1 MTFQLKYYVPFK
13 AAEGI
18 NADLALKEGILPIE
32 GTAIDTSVN
41 ANKWQV
47 PPEDLD
53 FFTASLKGAQLRI
66 DHAESVL
73 SIIGKVPEAIRSG
86 NQVFFKAE
94 VGEASVIPKI
104 LRGYVDHVSVQ
115 VDSDDTEC
123 SGCGKQTRIEGILTH
138 LCAGA
143 WEIVHK
149 PQVRE
154 LSIVASP
161 AYKNT
166 AFHPVGFAAA
176 MALSQLS
183 RGNKDVGSKGDLQE
197 PENKTKSKDDK
208 VKQMSHPEGEANA
221 SSVQAQTQAN
231 ASSLVAGKKA
241 GDLTYQELMDQ
252 MQSLNKQIETA
263 SDAEIEGI
271 KTKIAEIDA
280 EVGKRA
286 TKKALTQ
293 KLNELSRKLSE
304 SAEDASED
312 AEDAC
317 NKPAASKQAPKGLGI
332 IATQE
337 PVQGANLGWFQDLLK
352 ANSKLKG
359 MQ

>member
-1 MTFQLKYYVPFK
+1 MTFQLKYFVPFK

-73 SIIGKVPEAIRSG
+73 SIVGKVPEAIRSG
-86 NQVFFKAE
+86 NQVVFQAE
-94 VGEASVIPKI
+94 VGEPSIIPKI
-104 LRGYVDHVSVQ
+104 LRGYVNHVSVQ
-115 VDSDDTEC
+115 VDSDDTQC
-123 SGCGKQTRIEGILTH
+123 SVCGKQTRIEGILTH
-138 LCAGA
+138 LCTGA

-149 PQVRE
+149 PRVRE

-183 RGNKDVGSKGDLQE
+183 KGNKDVGSKGDLQE
-197 PENKTKSKDDK
+197 PENKPESKDDK
-208 VKQMSHPEGEANA
+208 VKQMSQPNLEANA
-221 SSVQAQTQAN
+221 STVQAQTQP
-231 ASSLVAGKKA
+231 SSLTAGKKA

-252 MQSLNKQIETA
+252 MESLTKQIETA

-271 KTKIAEIDA
+271 KSKIAEIDA

-293 KLNELSRKLSE
+293 KLNEMSRKLSE
-304 SAEDASED
+304 SAEDAD
-312 AEDAC
+312 DAC
-317 NKPAASKQAPKGLGI
+317 NKPAASKQAPKGQGI

-337 PVQGANLGWFQDLLK
+337 LVQGANLGWFQDLLK

>member
-13 AAEGI
+13 AAEGV

-73 SIIGKVPEAIRSG
+73 SIVGKVPEAIRSG
-86 NQVFFKAE
+86 NQVFFQAE
-94 VGEASVIPKI
+94 VGDPSIIPKI
-104 LRGYVDHVSVQ
+104 LRGYVNHVSVQ

-123 SGCGKQTRIEGILTH
+123 SVCGKQTRIEGILTH

-149 PQVRE
+149 PRVRE

-197 PENKTKSKDDK
+197 PENKPESKDDK
-208 VKQMSHPEGEANA
+208 VKQMSQPNLEANA
-221 SSVQAQTQAN
+221 SSVQAQTQP
-231 ASSLVAGKKA
+231 SSLTAGKKA

-252 MQSLNKQIETA
+252 MQSLNNQIETA

-271 KTKIAEIDA
+271 KTKISEIDA

-304 SAEDASED
+304 STEDT
-312 AEDAC
+312 EDAC
-317 NKPAASKQAPKGLGI
+317 NKPAASKHAPKGQGI

>member
-18 NADLALKEGILPIE
+18 NADLALKEGLLPIE

-47 PPEDLD
+47 PAEDLD

-73 SIIGKVPEAIRSG
+73 SIVGKVPEAIRSG
-86 NQVFFKAE
+86 NQVFFQAE
-94 VGEASVIPKI
+94 VGDPSIIPKI
-104 LRGYVDHVSVQ
+104 LRGYVNHVSVQ
-115 VDSDDTEC
+115 VDSDDTQC
-123 SGCGKQTRIEGILTH
+123 SVCGKQTRIEGILTH

-149 PQVRE
+149 PHVRE

-176 MALSQLS
+176 MAFSQLS

-197 PENKTKSKDDK
+197 PENKPESKDDK
-208 VKQMSHPEGEANA
+208 VKQMSQPNLEANA
-221 SSVQAQTQAN
+221 SSVQAQTQP
-231 ASSLVAGKKA
+231 SSLTAGKKA
-241 GDLTYQELMDQ
+241 GDLTYQELIDQ

-271 KTKIAEIDA
+271 KSKIAEIDA

-304 SAEDASED
+304 STED

-317 NKPAASKQAPKGLGI
+317 NKPAASKQAPKGNGI

-337 PVQGANLGWFQDLLK
+337 PVQGANFGWFQDLLK

>member
-18 NADLALKEGILPIE
+18 NTDLALKEGILPIE

-73 SIIGKVPEAIRSG
+73 SIVGKVPEAIRSG
-86 NQVFFKAE
+86 NQVFFQAE
-94 VGEASVIPKI
+94 VGEPSIIPKI
-104 LRGYVDHVSVQ
+104 LRGYVNHVSVQ

-123 SGCGKQTRIEGILTH
+123 SVCGKQTRIEGILTH

-149 PQVRE
+149 PRVRE

-197 PENKTKSKDDK
+197 PENKPESKDDK
-208 VKQMSHPEGEANA
+208 VKQMSQAQTPEANA
-221 SSVQAQTQAN
+221 STVQAQTQP
-231 ASSLVAGKKA
+231 SSLTAGKKA
-241 GDLTYQELMDQ
+241 GDLTYQELMNQ

-263 SDAEIEGI
+263 SDAEIEAI
-271 KTKIAEIDA
+271 KSKIAEIDA

-293 KLNELSRKLSE
+293 KLNEMSRKLSE
-304 SAEDASED
+304 SAEDA
-312 AEDAC
+312 EDAC
-317 NKPAASKQAPKGLGI
+317 SKPSASVSKQAPKGNGI

>member
-18 NADLALKEGILPIE
+18 NTDLALKEGILPIE

-73 SIIGKVPEAIRSG
+73 SIVGKVPEAIRSG
-86 NQVFFKAE
+86 NQVFFQAE
-94 VGEASVIPKI
+94 VGEPSIIPKI
-104 LRGYVDHVSVQ
+104 LRGYVNHVSVQ

-123 SGCGKQTRIEGILTH
+123 SVCGKQTRIEGILTH

-149 PQVRE
+149 PRVRE

-197 PENKTKSKDDK
+197 PENKPESKDDK
-208 VKQMSHPEGEANA
+208 VKQMSQAQTPEANA
-221 SSVQAQTQAN
+221 STVQALTQP
-231 ASSLVAGKKA
+231 SSLTAGKKT

-263 SDAEIEGI
+263 SDAEIEAI
-271 KTKIAEIDA
+271 KSKIAEIDA

-293 KLNELSRKLSE
+293 KLNEMSRKLSE
-304 SAEDASED
+304 SAEDT

-317 NKPAASKQAPKGLGI
+317 NKPAASKQAPKGNGI

>member
-13 AAEGI
+13 AAEGV

-66 DHAESVL
+66 DHADSVL
-73 SIIGKVPEAIRSG
+73 SIVGKVPEAIRSG
-86 NQVFFKAE
+86 NQVFFQAE
-94 VGEASVIPKI
+94 VGEPSIIPKI
-104 LRGYVDHVSVQ
+104 LRGYVNHVSVQ

-123 SGCGKQTRIEGILTH
+123 SVCGKQTRIDGILTH
-138 LCAGA
+138 LCSGA

-149 PQVRE
+149 PRVRE

-197 PENKTKSKDDK
+197 PENKPESKDDK
-208 VKQMSHPEGEANA
+208 VKQMSQAQTPEANA
-221 SSVQAQTQAN
+221 STVQAQTQP
-231 ASSLVAGKKA
+231 SSLTAGKKA

-263 SDAEIEGI
+263 SDAEIEAI
-271 KTKIAEIDA
+271 KSKIAEIDA

-293 KLNELSRKLSE
+293 KLNEMSRKLSE
-304 SAEDASED
+304 SAED

-317 NKPAASKQAPKGLGI
+317 NKPAASKQAPKGNGI

>member
-18 NADLALKEGILPIE
+18 NADAAVKEGILPIE
-32 GTAIDTSVN
+32 GIAIDTSVN
-41 ANKWQV
+41 SNRWQV

-73 SIIGKVPEAIRSG
+73 SIVGKVPEAIRSG
-86 NQVFFKAE
+86 NQVLFKAE
-94 VGEASVIPKI
+94 VGEASIIPKI

-123 SGCGKQTRIEGILTH
+123 SVCGKQTRIEGILTH

-149 PQVRE
+149 PRVRE

-197 PENKTKSKDDK
+197 PENKPESKDDK

-221 SSVQAQTQAN
+221 SSVQAQTQP
-231 ASSLVAGKKA
+231 SSLTAGKKA

-304 SAEDASED
+304 SSEDAS
-312 AEDAC
+312 EDAC

>member
-13 AAEGI
+13 AVECI
-18 NADLALKEGILPIE
+18 NADLALKEGLLPIE

-53 FFTASLKGAQLRI
+53 FFTTSLKGAQLRI

-73 SIIGKVPEAIRSG
+73 SIVGKVPEAIRSG
-86 NQVFFKAE
+86 NQVFFQAE
-94 VGEASVIPKI
+94 VGEPSIIPKI
-104 LRGYVDHVSVQ
+104 LRGYVNHVSVQ
-115 VDSDDTEC
+115 VDSEDTEC
-123 SGCGKQTRIEGILTH
+123 SVCGKQTRIEGILTH

-149 PQVRE
+149 PRVRE

-161 AYKNT
+161 AYQNT

-197 PENKTKSKDDK
+197 PENKPESKDDK
-208 VKQMSHPEGEANA
+208 VKQMSQPNLEANA
-221 SSVQAQTQAN
+221 SSVQAQTQP
-231 ASSLVAGKKA
+231 SSLTAGKKA

-271 KTKIAEIDA
+271 KSKIAEIDA

-293 KLNELSRKLSE
+293 KLNEMSKKLSE
-304 SAEDASED
+304 YTED

-317 NKPAASKQAPKGLGI
+317 NKPAASKQAPKGQGI

>member
-1 MTFQLKYYVPFK
+1 MTFQLKYFVPFK

-73 SIIGKVPEAIRSG
+73 SIVGKVPEAIRSG
-86 NQVFFKAE
+86 NQVVFQAE
-94 VGEASVIPKI
+94 VGEPSIIPKI
-104 LRGYVDHVSVQ
+104 LRGYVNHVSVQ
-115 VDSDDTEC
+115 VDSDDTQC
-123 SGCGKQTRIEGILTH
+123 SVCGKQTRIEGILTH
-138 LCAGA
+138 LCTGA

-149 PQVRE
+149 PRVRE

-183 RGNKDVGSKGDLQE
+183 KGNKDVGSKGDLQE
-197 PENKTKSKDDK
+197 PENKPENKDDK
-208 VKQMSHPEGEANA
+208 VKQMSQPNLEANA
-221 SSVQAQTQAN
+221 STVQAQTQP
-231 ASSLVAGKKA
+231 SSLTAGKKA

-252 MQSLNKQIETA
+252 MESLTKQIETA

-271 KTKIAEIDA
+271 KSKIAEIDA

-293 KLNELSRKLSE
+293 KLNEMSRKLSE
-304 SAEDASED
+304 SAEDAD
-312 AEDAC
+312 DAC
-317 NKPAASKQAPKGLGI
+317 NKPAASKQAPKGQGI

-337 PVQGANLGWFQDLLK
+337 LVQGANLGWFQDLLK

>member
-18 NADLALKEGILPIE
+18 NTDLALKEGILPIE

-66 DHAESVL
+66 DHADSVL
-73 SIIGKVPEAIRSG
+73 SIVGKVPEAIRSG
-86 NQVFFKAE
+86 NQVFFQAE
-94 VGEASVIPKI
+94 VGEPSIIPKI
-104 LRGYVDHVSVQ
+104 LRGYVNHVSVQ

-123 SGCGKQTRIEGILTH
+123 SVCGKQTRIDGILTH
-138 LCAGA
+138 LCSGA

-149 PQVRE
+149 PRVRE

-197 PENKTKSKDDK
+197 PENKPESKDDK
-208 VKQMSHPEGEANA
+208 VKQMSQAQTPEANA
-221 SSVQAQTQAN
+221 STVQAQTQP
-231 ASSLVAGKKA
+231 SSLTAGKKA

-263 SDAEIEGI
+263 SDAEIEAI
-271 KTKIAEIDA
+271 KSKIAEIDA

-293 KLNELSRKLSE
+293 KLNEMSRKLSE
-304 SAEDASED
+304 SAEDA
-312 AEDAC
+312 EDAC
-317 NKPAASKQAPKGLGI
+317 SKPAASKQAPKGNGI

>member
-47 PPEDLD
+47 PAEDLD

-104 LRGYVDHVSVQ
+104 LRGYVNHVSVQ
-115 VDSDDTEC
+115 VDSDDTQC
-123 SGCGKQTRIEGILTH
+123 SACGKQTRIEGILTH

-149 PQVRE
+149 PRVRE
-154 LSIVASP
+154 ISIVASP

-183 RGNKDVGSKGDLQE
+183 RGNRDVGSKGDLQE
-197 PENKTKSKDDK
+197 PENKPESKDDK
-208 VKQMSHPEGEANA
+208 VKQMSQAQNAEPSA

-231 ASSLVAGKKA
+231 AQGLVAGKKA
-241 GDLTYQELMDQ
+241 GDLSYQELMDQ
-252 MQSLNKQIETA
+252 MQSLNKQVESA

-271 KTKIAEIDA
+271 KSKIAEIDA

-304 SAEDASED
+304 STEDT
-312 AEDAC
+312 EDAC
-317 NKPAASKQAPKGLGI
+317 NKPAASKHAPKGQGI
-332 IATQE
+332 IAMQE

>member
-47 PPEDLD
+47 PAEDLD

-104 LRGYVDHVSVQ
+104 LRGYVNHVSVQ
-115 VDSDDTEC
+115 VDSDDTQC
-123 SGCGKQTRIEGILTH
+123 SACGKQTRIEGILTH

-149 PQVRE
+149 PRVRE

-166 AFHPVGFAAA
+166 SFHPVGFAAA

-197 PENKTKSKDDK
+197 PENKPESKDDK
-208 VKQMSHPEGEANA
+208 VKQMSQPNLEANA
-221 SSVQAQTQAN
+221 SSVQAQTQP
-231 ASSLVAGKKA
+231 SSLTAGKKA

-252 MQSLNKQIETA
+252 MQSLNNQIETA

-271 KTKIAEIDA
+271 KTKISEIDA

-304 SAEDASED
+304 STEDT
-312 AEDAC
+312 EDAC
-317 NKPAASKQAPKGLGI
+317 NKPAASKHAPKGQGI

>member
-32 GTAIDTSVN
+32 GIAIDTSVN

-123 SGCGKQTRIEGILTH
+123 SVCGKQTRIEGILTH

-143 WEIVHK
+143 WEVVHK
-149 PQVRE
+149 PRVRE

-176 MALSQLS
+176 MSLSQLQ
-183 RGNKDVGSKGDLQE
+183 KVTDEGSNREVQE
-197 PENKTKSKDDK
+197 PDKKTKSKDEK
-208 VKQMSHPEGEANA
+208 VKQMSQAQSPEANA

-231 ASSLVAGKKA
+231 AQGLVAGKKA
-241 GDLTYQELMDQ
+241 GDLSYQELMDQ
-252 MQSLNKQIETA
+252 MQSLNKQVESA

-271 KTKIAEIDA
+271 KSKIAEIDA

-293 KLNELSRKLSE
+293 KLNEMSKKLSE
-304 SAEDASED
+304 SAEDAT
-312 AEDAC
+312 EDAC
-317 NKPAASKQAPKGLGI
+317 NNKASTAAKQAPKGNGI

>member
-1 MTFQLKYYVPFK
+1 MTFQLKYYAPFK

-47 PPEDLD
+47 PAEDLD

-73 SIIGKVPEAIRSG
+73 SIVGKVPEAIRSG
-86 NQVFFKAE
+86 NQVYFQAE
-94 VGEASVIPKI
+94 VGEPSIIPKI
-104 LRGYVDHVSVQ
+104 LRGYVNHVSVQ

-123 SGCGKQTRIEGILTH
+123 SVCGKQTRIEGILTH

-149 PQVRE
+149 PRVRE

-197 PENKTKSKDDK
+197 PENKPESKHDK
-208 VKQMSHPEGEANA
+208 VKQMSQAQTPEANA
-221 SSVQAQTQAN
+221 SSVQALTQP
-231 ASSLVAGKKA
+231 SSLTAGKKA

-263 SDAEIEGI
+263 SDAEIEAI
-271 KTKIAEIDA
+271 KSKIAEIDA

-293 KLNELSRKLSE
+293 KLNEMSRKLSE
-304 SAEDASED
+304 SAEDA
-312 AEDAC
+312 EDAC
-317 NKPAASKQAPKGLGI
+317 NKPSASVSKQAPKGQGI